1 MKLIFLEVAFYLYK
15 SIIRLCIECC
25 CRVLASAPSC
35 FFDILD
41 NLQTQVFTS
50 VAVSFENF
58 GHCQNLASLNLS
70 YRYYSGKCSFGLADL
85 ILVLYFCRESTCQVA
100 WFSVV
105 IPRCYKDVYVNRSFP
120 GTARLWNSLS
130 AENFPL
136 T

>member
-1 MKLIFLEVAFYLYK
+1 MKLIFLKVAFYLYN
-15 SIIRLCIECC
+15 SVIRVCIECC

-41 NLQTQVFTS
+41 KLHTQVFMT

-58 GHCQNLASLNLS
+58 GPCQNLASLNLS

-100 WFSVV
+100 WFSVD
-105 IPRCYKDVYVNRSFP
+105 IPRCYKDVYVNSSFP

-130 AENFPL
+130 AESFPL